1 MLLKNDSVYSNVCYC
16 INAHIYDCYLSKY
29 LLLRSLFFLTWVI
42 LCTIASNL
50 TLLPPLLSQV
60 QMSTMSTQICR
71 VVQLMRSACCQRI
84 RGRSCLRKAVL
95 APVANCNLCVPG
107 PIVLHRRAYSLDS
120 LSSGL
125 GRPTL
130 GPSPQQHCAERASPS
145 SALTHRNLSAVAVQV
160 GCYLRL
166 CLTLTL
172 QLTSFDLLMRN
183 LYMMDLKMPV
193 LFSVLINWLENYG
206 KCASCN

>member
-1 MLLKNDSVYSNVCYC
+1 
-16 INAHIYDCYLSKY
+16 
-29 LLLRSLFFLTWVI
+29 
-42 LCTIASNL
+42 
-50 TLLPPLLSQV
+50 
-60 QMSTMSTQICR
+60 MSTMSTQICR

-95 APVANCNLCVPG
+95 APVAPCDLCVPG
-107 PIVLHRRAYSLDS
+107 PSVLHRRAYSLDS

-130 GPSPQQHCAERASPS
+130 GPTPQQHCTERASPS

-160 GCYLRL
+160 GSYLWL

-172 QLTSFDLLMRN
+172 QLTKFDSIVHN
-183 LYMMDLKMPV
+183 LYTMELNMPV
-193 LFSVLINWLENYG
+193 LFSARIH
-206 KCASCN
+206 

>member
-1 MLLKNDSVYSNVCYC
+1 MFVTA
-16 INAHIYDCYLSKY
+16 INAHIYITKFSPLSY
-29 LLLRSLFFLTWVI
+29 MGYFVF
-42 LCTIASNL
+42 ASNL
-50 TLLPPLLSQV
+50 TLLLPLLSQV

-71 VVQLMRSACCQRI
+71 VVKLMRSACCQRM

-95 APVANCNLCVPG
+95 APVAPCDLCVPG

-130 GPSPQQHCAERASPS
+130 GPSPQQLCAERASPS

-160 GCYLRL
+160 GC
-166 CLTLTL
+166 
-172 QLTSFDLLMRN
+172 
-183 LYMMDLKMPV
+183 
-193 LFSVLINWLENYG
+193 
-206 KCASCN
+206 